1 MCDVPFCD
9 KNHFYVEYDLLESLL
24 NRDTLIVYYP
34 KIYSLLEE
42 FTGELDPIN
51 PIPLG
56 IHEADFDPEGD
67 IRLIEQLLY
76 DDYASSDDDP
86 LYSEDIDYVEAS
98 PPDFEFVNLEEV
110 KDDILHEK
118 LLNIYLLIAKIES
131 LNDNPTPDCV
141 LKSPSPFPIPVEDNN
156 SLPEYDSFLFE
167 FEPDQGELT
176 GVVMEDILGEH
187 RVHNVLPNHPNLM
200 LDSDFAPFD
209 DSLGSD
215 LVVSFPFGTRNKI
228 FNPGIFIEV
237 QSKIFL
243 SPNEFS
249 IIRDPLSPV
258 FDTLLPF

>member
-1 MCDVPFCD
+1 MITTVQSA
-9 KNHFYVEYDLLESLL
+9 V
-24 NRDTLIVYYP
+24 
-34 KIYSLLEE
+34 KIAIQQHEQAVQKKQEE
-42 FTGELDPIN
+42 QATFTPYWKFPI
-51 PIPLG
+51 
-56 IHEADFDPEGD
+56 F
-67 IRLIEQLLY
+67 
-76 DDYASSDDDP
+76 DDD
-86 LYSEDIDYVEAS
+86 
-98 PPDFEFVNLEEV
+98 
-110 KDDILHEK
+110 DDEYNFSYKGEYLEK
-118 LLNIYLLIAKIES
+118 LRLMQITSDLSTKEPDNS
-131 LNDNPTPDCV
+131 L
-141 LKSPSPFPIPVEDNN
+141 NN